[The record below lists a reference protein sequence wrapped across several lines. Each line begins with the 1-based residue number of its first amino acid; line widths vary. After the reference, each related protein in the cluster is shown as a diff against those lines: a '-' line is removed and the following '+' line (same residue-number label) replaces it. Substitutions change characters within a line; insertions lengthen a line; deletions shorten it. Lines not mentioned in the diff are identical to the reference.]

1 MKTISLETQ
10 GVKGGQT
17 KKVNSLGS
25 TATFLRHEHDYIYI
39 DDFEGKGETYK
50 QRELTEIT
58 IVQNGKVLFQGDKY
72 QLFEKLTKK

>member
-17 KKVNSLGS
+17 KKTSSLGS
-25 TATFLRHEHDYIYI
+25 TATFLRHEQDYILI
-39 DDFEGKGETYK
+39 DDFEGFGKDYK

-58 IVQNGKVLFQGDKY
+58 IVKNGKILFQGDKY